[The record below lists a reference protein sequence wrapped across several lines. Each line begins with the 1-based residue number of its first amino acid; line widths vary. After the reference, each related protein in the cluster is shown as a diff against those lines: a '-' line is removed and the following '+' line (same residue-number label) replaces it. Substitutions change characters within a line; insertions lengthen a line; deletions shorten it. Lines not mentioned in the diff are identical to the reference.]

1 VAFLQDVS
9 KYSKGILVYVNPA
22 FVLNSEIGNSRL
34 LLEPSLPN
42 VNSEMQDGFPTG
54 CFKIFER
61 HTCLCESCLRA
72 KLGKEHFTFV
82 AGLS

>member
-1 VAFLQDVS
+1 MAFLQDVS
-9 KYSKGILVYVNPA
+9 KYSKGMRVYVNPA
-22 FVLNSEIGNSRL
+22 FVLKLEIGNSRL

-61 HTCLCESCLRA
+61 HTCLCESCLRV
-72 KLGKEHFTFV
+72 KLGNRKFTFV
-82 AGLS
+82 AGFS